1 MCGAEIFLKNFFF
14 CACRYQKCVYLCH
27 RKTARC
33 VSSAWLE
40 CRPVTAE
47 VTGSN
52 TSAEEKVNYTPP
64 PPSQRDSGFDAGL
77 MTKANEMLG
86 MFNNVKDSRITLLN
100 SIQPFLGS
108 QRQQRLG
115 GAIQLLKVINIIST
129 IAPTFNRD
137 AKG

>member
-1 MCGAEIFLKNFFF
+1 MADELDRKLKQIADMFGVSDTSGLKNIVENIVPSGSTSDR
-14 CACRYQKCVYLCH
+14 AD
-27 RKTARC
+27 
-33 VSSAWLE
+33 SS
-40 CRPVTAE
+40 P
-47 VTGSN
+47 GSN
-52 TSAEEKVNYTPP
+52 THSEEKADYNS
-64 PPSQRDSGFDAGL
+64 PPSSRDSGFDAGL
-77 MTKANEMLG
+77 MAKASEMMG

-137 AKG
+137 TKG